1 MAPRDHDVHLIVA
14 VSDTPAGLKLL
25 AHVGDSKKPLIAL
38 RLSEV
43 ADGVECGSRR
53 GEVDLDAMA

>member
-1 MAPRDHDVHLIVA
+1 MHLIVA
-14 VSDTPAGLKLL
+14 VSGTSRAKLL
-25 AHVGDSKKPLIAL
+25 AHVGDSKKPLLAL

-53 GEVDLDAMA
+53 GEVVGDAMA

>member
-1 MAPRDHDVHLIVA
+1 MHLIVA
-14 VSDTPAGLKLL
+14 VSGTPAGLKLL